1 MHTKWGLVVAKKEMT
16 RLWIDG
22 KMVPVTMV
30 EILPQKIVRYKT
42 VEKDGYQAAVI
53 GVDEVETKKEK
64 GQKLAYDMQAE
75 FDVDDAYVASHEAGS
90 VLDLSSMDGVQS
102 VEVKWTSKWK
112 WYQWAMK
119 RFHLQ
124 GGPETHGSK
133 FHRHIWSMWNR
144 KPRRTMKNHPHAGH
158 MWDETITLK
167 HVEIIDCMKRDNEE
181 ILLVKG
187 SLPGARNG
195 KLKFIIE

>member
-30 EILPQKIVRYKT
+30 EVLPQKIVRYKT
-42 VEKDGYQAAVI
+42 VENDGYQAAVI

-90 VLDLSSMDGVQS
+90 VLNLDSMDGVKT

-158 MWDETITLK
+158 MWDEAITLK
-167 HVEIIDCMKRDNEE
+167 HVQIIDSMKRDNEQ
-181 ILLVKG
+181 ILLVKW

>member
-124 GGPETHGSK
+124 WGPETHGSK
-133 FHRHIWSMWNR
+133 FHRHIWSMGNR

-167 HVEIIDCMKRDNEE
+167 HVQIIDSMKRDNEQ
-181 ILLVKG
+181 ILLVKW

>member
-144 KPRRTMKNHPHAGH
+144 KPRRTMKNHPHAWH

-167 HVEIIDCMKRDNEE
+167 HVQIIDSMKRDNEQ
-181 ILLVKG
+181 ILLVKW

>member
-42 VEKDGYQAAVI
+42 IEKDGYQAAVI

-75 FDVDDAYVASHEAGS
+75 FDVDDAYVSSHEAGS

-124 GGPETHGSK
+124 WGPETHGSK
-133 FHRHIWSMWNR
+133 FHRHIWSMGNR

-167 HVEIIDCMKRDNEE
+167 HVQIIDSMKRDNEQ
-181 ILLVKG
+181 ILLVKW

>member
-75 FDVDDAYVASHEAGS
+75 FDVDDAYVSSHEAGS

-124 GGPETHGSK
+124 WGPETHGSK

-167 HVEIIDCMKRDNEE
+167 HVQIIDSMKRDNEQ
-181 ILLVKG
+181 ILLVKW

>member
-1 MHTKWGLVVAKKEMT
+1 M
-16 RLWIDG
+16 WIDG

-30 EILPQKIVRYKT
+30 SVLPQKILRYKT
-42 VEKDGYQAAVI
+42 LEKDGYQAAVI
-53 GVDEVETKKEK
+53 WVEEVETKKEK
-64 GQKLAYDMQAE
+64 WEKLAYSMQTE

-90 VLDLSSMDGVQS
+90 ALDLDSMEGVKL

-124 GGPETHGSK
+124 WGPKTHGSK
-133 FHRHIWSMWNR
+133 FHRHVWSMWNR
-144 KPRRTMKNHPHAGH
+144 KPRRTMKNHPHAWH
-158 MWDETITLK
+158 MGDEAITLK
-167 HVEIIDCMKRDNEE
+167 HVEIVDSMKRDNEQ
-181 ILLVKG
+181 LLIVRW
-187 SLPGARNG
+187 SLPWARNG

>member
-22 KMVPVTMV
+22 KMVAVTMV

-133 FHRHIWSMWNR
+133 FHRHIWSMGNR

-167 HVEIIDCMKRDNEE
+167 HVQIIDSMKRDNEQ
-181 ILLVKG
+181 ILLVKW
-187 SLPGARNG
+187 SLPGARNW

>member
-30 EILPQKIVRYKT
+30 EVLPQKIVRYKT
-42 VEKDGYQAAVI
+42 VENDGYQAAVI

-64 GQKLAYDMQAE
+64 GQKLAYDMQTE
-75 FDVDDAYVASHEAGS
+75 FVVDDAYVASHEAGS
-90 VLDLSSMDGVQS
+90 VLDLSSMDGVQT

-158 MWDETITLK
+158 MWDEAITLK
-167 HVEIIDCMKRDNEE
+167 HVQIIDSMKRDNEQ
-181 ILLVKG
+181 ILLVKW

>member
-1 MHTKWGLVVAKKEMT
+1 
-16 RLWIDG
+16 
-22 KMVPVTMV
+22 
-30 EILPQKIVRYKT
+30 
-42 VEKDGYQAAVI
+42 
-53 GVDEVETKKEK
+53 
-64 GQKLAYDMQAE
+64 
-75 FDVDDAYVASHEAGS
+75 VDDAYVASHEAGS

-124 GGPETHGSK
+124 WGPETHGSK

>member
-1 MHTKWGLVVAKKEMT
+1 
-16 RLWIDG
+16 
-22 KMVPVTMV
+22 MVPVTMV

-42 VEKDGYQAAVI
+42 VEKDGYQAAVV

-64 GQKLAYDMQAE
+64 GQKLAYDMQTE
-75 FDVDDAYVASHEAGS
+75 FDVDDAYVAAHEAGS
-90 VLDLSSMDGVQS
+90 LLDLSSMDGVQT

-112 WYQWAMK
+112 GYQWAMK

-133 FHRHIWSMWNR
+133 FHRHIWSMGNR
-144 KPRRTMKNHPHAGH
+144 KPRRTMKNHPHAWH
-158 MWDETITLK
+158 MWDELITLK
-167 HVEIIDCMKRDNEE
+167 HVQIIDSMKRDNEQL
-181 ILLVKG
+181 LLVKW
-187 SLPGARNG
+187 SLPGAKNG

>member
-64 GQKLAYDMQAE
+64 GQKLAYDMQTE

-133 FHRHIWSMWNR
+133 FHRHIWSMGNR
-144 KPRRTMKNHPHAGH
+144 NPIRTMKNHPHAGH

-167 HVEIIDCMKRDNEE
+167 HVEIIDSMKRDNEQ
-181 ILLVKG
+181 ILLVKW

>member
-124 GGPETHGSK
+124 WGPETHGSK

-167 HVEIIDCMKRDNEE
+167 HVQIIDSMKRDNEE
-181 ILLVKG
+181 ILLVKW

>member
-1 MHTKWGLVVAKKEMT
+1 MHTKWELVVAKKEMT

-133 FHRHIWSMWNR
+133 FHRHIWSMGNR

-167 HVEIIDCMKRDNEE
+167 HVQIIDSMKRDNEQ
-181 ILLVKG
+181 ILLVKW
-187 SLPGARNG
+187 SLQGARNG

>member
-42 VEKDGYQAAVI
+42 VEKDGYQAAVV

-64 GQKLAYDMQAE
+64 WQKLAYDMQTE
-75 FDVDDAYVASHEAGS
+75 FDVDDAYVSAHEAGS
-90 VLDLSSMDGVQS
+90 LLDLSSMDGVQT

-112 WYQWAMK
+112 GYQGAMK

-133 FHRHIWSMWNR
+133 FHRHIWSMGNR
-144 KPRRTMKNHPHAGH
+144 KPRRTMKNHPHAWH
-158 MWDETITLK
+158 MWDELITLK
-167 HVEIIDCMKRDNEE
+167 HVQIIDSMKRDNEQL
-181 ILLVKG
+181 LLVKG
-187 SLPGARNG
+187 SLPWAKNG

>member
-42 VEKDGYQAAVI
+42 VENDGYRAAVI

-124 GGPETHGSK
+124 WGPETHGSK

-167 HVEIIDCMKRDNEE
+167 HVQIIDSMKRDNEQ
-181 ILLVKG
+181 ILLVKW

>member
-53 GVDEVETKKEK
+53 GVGEVETKKEK

-75 FDVDDAYVASHEAGS
+75 FDVDDAYVASHEAWTT
-90 VLDLSSMDGVQS
+90 LDLSSMDGVQT

-124 GGPETHGSK
+124 WGPETHGSK
-133 FHRHIWSMWNR
+133 FHRHIWSMGNR

-167 HVEIIDCMKRDNEE
+167 HVQIIDSMKRDNEQ
-181 ILLVKG
+181 ILLVKW

>member
-30 EILPQKIVRYKT
+30 EVLPQKIVRYKT

-53 GVDEVETKKEK
+53 GVGEVETKKEK
-64 GQKLAYDMQAE
+64 GQKLAYDMQVE

-90 VLDLSSMDGVQS
+90 VLDLSNMDGVQT

-133 FHRHIWSMWNR
+133 FHRHIWSMGNR

-167 HVEIIDCMKRDNEE
+167 HVQIIDSMKRDNEQ
-181 ILLVKG
+181 ILLVKW

-195 KLKFIIE
+195 KLKFIVE

>member
-124 GGPETHGSK
+124 WGPETHGSK
-133 FHRHIWSMWNR
+133 VHRHIWSMGNR

-167 HVEIIDCMKRDNEE
+167 HVQIIDSMKRDNEQ
-181 ILLVKG
+181 ILLVKW

>member
-1 MHTKWGLVVAKKEMT
+1 MHTKWGLVVSKKEMT
-16 RLWIDG
+16 RMWIDG

-30 EILPQKIVRYKT
+30 EVLPQKIVRYKT
-42 VEKDGYQAAVI
+42 IEKDGYQAAVI

-75 FDVDDAYVASHEAGS
+75 FDVDDAYVASHEVGS
-90 VLDLSSMDGVQS
+90 VLNLDSMDGVQS

-133 FHRHIWSMWNR
+133 FHRHIWSMGNR

-167 HVEIIDCMKRDNEE
+167 HVQIIDNMKRDGEE
-181 ILLVKG
+181 ILLVKW

>member
-30 EILPQKIVRYKT
+30 EVLPQKIVRYKT

-124 GGPETHGSK
+124 WGPETHGSK
-133 FHRHIWSMWNR
+133 FHRHIWSMGNR

-167 HVEIIDCMKRDNEE
+167 HVQIIDSMKRDNEQ
-181 ILLVKG
+181 ILLVKW

>member
-53 GVDEVETKKEK
+53 GVGEVETKKEK
-64 GQKLAYDMQAE
+64 GQKLAYDMQTE

-133 FHRHIWSMWNR
+133 FHRHIWSMGNR

-167 HVEIIDCMKRDNEE
+167 HVQIIDSMKRDNEQ
-181 ILLVKG
+181 ILLVKW

>member
-75 FDVDDAYVASHEAGS
+75 FDVDDAYVSSHEAGS
-90 VLDLSSMDGVQS
+90 VLDLSSMDGVKT

-124 GGPETHGSK
+124 WGPETHGSK

-167 HVEIIDCMKRDNEE
+167 HVQIIDSMKRDNEQ
-181 ILLVKG
+181 ILLVKW

>member
-1 MHTKWGLVVAKKEMT
+1 MNTKGGIVVSKKEMT
-16 RLWIDG
+16 RIWSDG
-22 KMVPVTMV
+22 KMVPVTLV
-30 EILPQKIVRYKT
+30 EVLPQKILRYKT

-64 GQKLAYDMQAE
+64 GQKLAYDMQTE

-124 GGPETHGSK
+124 WGPETHGSK

-167 HVEIIDCMKRDNEE
+167 HVQIIDSMKRDNEQ
-181 ILLVKG
+181 ILLVKW

>member
-124 GGPETHGSK
+124 WGPETHGSK
-133 FHRHIWSMWNR
+133 FHRHIWSMGNR

-167 HVEIIDCMKRDNEE
+167 HVQIIDSMKRNNEQ
-181 ILLVKG
+181 ILLVKW

>member
-53 GVDEVETKKEK
+53 GVDEVEKKKEK
-64 GQKLAYDMQAE
+64 GQKLAYDMQTE
-75 FDVDDAYVASHEAGS
+75 FDVDDAYVTSHEAGS
-90 VLDLSSMDGVQS
+90 ILDLSSMDGVKT

-158 MWDETITLK
+158 MWDEAITLK
-167 HVEIIDCMKRDNEE
+167 HVQIIDSMKRDNEQ
-181 ILLVKG
+181 ILLVKW

>member
-133 FHRHIWSMWNR
+133 FHRHIWSMGNR
-144 KPRRTMKNHPHAGH
+144 KPRRTMKNHPHAWH
-158 MWDETITLK
+158 MWDEAITLK
-167 HVEIIDCMKRDNEE
+167 HVQIIDSMKRDNEQ
-181 ILLVKG
+181 ILLVKW

>member
-30 EILPQKIVRYKT
+30 EVLPQKIVRYKT

-75 FDVDDAYVASHEAGS
+75 FDVDDAYVSSHEAGS
-90 VLDLSSMDGVQS
+90 VLNLDSMDGVKT

-133 FHRHIWSMWNR
+133 FHRHIWSMGNR

-167 HVEIIDCMKRDNEE
+167 HVQIIDSMKRDNEQ
-181 ILLVKG
+181 ILLVKW

>member
-30 EILPQKIVRYKT
+30 EVLPQKIVRYKT

-75 FDVDDAYVASHEAGS
+75 FDVDDVYVSSHEAGS
-90 VLDLSSMDGVQS
+90 VLDLSSMDGVKT

-133 FHRHIWSMWNR
+133 FHRHIWSMGNR

>member
-124 GGPETHGSK
+124 WGPETHGSK
-133 FHRHIWSMWNR
+133 FHRHVWSMGNR

-167 HVEIIDCMKRDNEE
+167 HVQIIDSMKRDNEQ
-181 ILLVKG
+181 ILLVKW

>member
-53 GVDEVETKKEK
+53 GVNEVETKKEK
-64 GQKLAYDMQAE
+64 GQKLAYDMQIE
-75 FDVDDAYVASHEAGS
+75 FDVDDAYVSAHEAGS
-90 VLDLSSMDGVQS
+90 LLDLSSMDGVQT

-112 WYQWAMK
+112 WYQGAMK

-133 FHRHIWSMWNR
+133 FHRHIWSMGNR
-144 KPRRTMKNHPHAGH
+144 KPRRTMKNHPHAWH
-158 MWDETITLK
+158 MWDELITLK
-167 HVEIIDCMKRDNEE
+167 HVQIIDSMKRDNEQL
-181 ILLVKG
+181 LLVKW
-187 SLPGARNG
+187 SLPGAKNG

>member
-42 VEKDGYQAAVI
+42 VEKDWYQAAVI

-64 GQKLAYDMQAE
+64 GQKLAYDMQTE
-75 FDVDDAYVASHEAGS
+75 FDVDDAYVASHEAWTI
-90 VLDLSSMDGVQS
+90 LDLSSMDGVQS

-133 FHRHIWSMWNR
+133 FHRHIWSMGNR

-167 HVEIIDCMKRDNEE
+167 HVEIIDSMKRDNEQ
-181 ILLVKG
+181 ILLVKW

>member
-53 GVDEVETKKEK
+53 GVDEVETKKKK

-90 VLDLSSMDGVQS
+90 VLDLSSMDGVQT

-167 HVEIIDCMKRDNEE
+167 HVQIIDSMKRDNEQ
-181 ILLVKG
+181 ILLVKW

>member
-42 VEKDGYQAAVI
+42 VEKDGYQAVI
-53 GVDEVETKKEK
+53 IWVNEIETKKEK
-64 GQKLAYDMQAE
+64 GQKLAYDMQPE

-133 FHRHIWSMWNR
+133 FHRHIWSMGNR

-167 HVEIIDCMKRDNEE
+167 HVQIIDSMKRDNEQ
-181 ILLVKG
+181 ILLVKW